1 MSSAQDQTDTI
12 PVLSIQGFSLHSRQ
26 MGTAKQTA
34 VIKTDAIKAGKSSA
48 KLRHEANPPILFRC
62 IHHNAP
68 GFDCQAEDLKTEGLE
83 IVHIVALKNK
93 SVKSPKKQIDF

>member
-34 VIKTDAIKAGKSSA
+34 VTDAIKAGKSSA

-68 GFDCQAEDLKTEGLE
+68 GFDCQAEDLKTRSLE

-93 SVKSPKKQIDF
+93 SVKSSKKQIVF